1 MNIIPNEIN
10 DIVILEFDNKVI
22 CANYN
27 KNIITDKPM
36 REMSLT
42 QVKDISDAYVIFDL
56 QSGKIIERHN
66 ILEEDFGT
74 ICYIRIKN
82 KYDENGDNLKLC
94 YYIPL
99 GGENKEPVSSEVS
112 PKSFMPNFLGAFHSW
127 INKKYIIILFLGI
140 CITIILIMLWPNKKP
155 ESPKIIA
162 DDDNI
167 GIQSNKNDSITYIRP
182 IIEDHL
188 MTKGYL
194 CFSAPD
200 SVKVKMYVSSNTQ
213 ANGNRIDW
221 EKVET
226 YILHNDTLYPKRSCK
241 VFLRAFPVA
250 TIDSVY
256 CDYSYEFNMPY
267 FVQNILLK
275 ITDKTNKDVAKDF
288 FLNLD
293 KNHLLFDNGLEQKEI
308 ASIRD
313 LNDYVIEYIKQDP
326 IAFKIDS
333 VAFYNYSA
341 SVKGKTIFYK
351 RYPSIKYIRL
361 K

>member
-1 MNIIPNEIN
+1 MYIIPNEL
-10 DIVILEFDNKVI
+10 DGIVLLEFENKVI

-27 KNIITDKPM
+27 NMTDM
-36 REMSLT
+36 QMQEMSLAH
-42 QVKDISDAYVIFDL
+42 VKDISVAYVIFDL
-56 QSGKIIERHN
+56 QNGKIIESHN
-66 ILEEDFGT
+66 ILEEDFET

-82 KYDENGDNLKLC
+82 KYDENGDNLELC
-94 YYIPL
+94 HYIPL
-99 GGENKEPVSSEVS
+99 NDKKPIT
-112 PKSFMPNFLGAFHSW
+112 SW
-127 INKKYIIILFLGI
+127 ISITISWIKTNKKKIFILFLFI
-140 CITIILIMLWPNKKP
+140 CVTIVLILIWPKP
-155 ESPKIIA
+155 EPLKII
-162 DDDNI
+162 DNKNKI
-167 GIQSNKNDSITYIRP
+167 EDQSNKNDSITYIRP

-188 MTKGYL
+188 TTKGYL

-213 ANGNRIDW
+213 ANGNKIDW

-241 VFLRAFPVA
+241 IFLRAFPVA

-256 CDYSYEFNMPY
+256 CDYSYEFNMPD
-267 FVQNILLK
+267 FVQNILLN
-275 ITDKTNKDVAKDF
+275 ITDETNIDVAKDF
-288 FLNLD
+288 FVSLD
-293 KNHLLFDNGLEQKEI
+293 KNHLLFFDNGLEQKKI

-326 IAFKIDS
+326 VAFKIDS

-351 RYPSIKYIRL
+351 KYPSIKYI
-361 K
+361 KSK